1 MFGILR
7 TKAAPPA
14 APSLKGIKMAKY
26 TLNLNLEPYSNVLI
40 ELDGELDFSEIKQ
53 KISDAMYISDIK
65 KQIHADRE
73 REFLVDELGELM
85 VQKEFDS
92 VSVAEYLE
100 VMNLTR
106 EKLLEADT
114 IKLKNTVQRFKELK
128 NKKD

>member
-1 MFGILR
+1 
-7 TKAAPPA
+7 
-14 APSLKGIKMAKY
+14 MAKY